1 MEIPTRK
8 KLSDLVKQAFSD
20 KKKIPEIISTV
31 IFPPAG
37 FVKQSLNLQL
47 DKANKLNQQAET
59 LSKQA
64 DIENDINKKNQL
76 YRQSLELSKKASET
90 AKTVRKEAAAVPGI
104 VEAGTQ
110 LAGALSP
117 LGKAGKAVSG
127 SVASLISKPLTKP
140 YTEGLEEERT
150 RNIIESYAKKY
161 PQVKVSSNLPL
172 SEQRKAYEDYIKSLS
187 QQKYKPTMPEGYKEP
202 TGFLGQAKEGIK
214 EFWASAMKPNLVS
227 FAQSWAE
234 KLGMPDLAVSL
245 NEKLQDYEQEFISR
259 EDLASPDWAKEF
271 KENPVRAVPMYI
283 GRMFGNAIGYMTPL
297 ATIPLLTKRYD
308 YWTTIAP
315 MQVIETGGF
324 INSLNDEVKD
334 KDLAQSL
341 ATLYGAISSMIETSL
356 GYTPAGLA
364 KWLSKPTQL
373 TAQKGFVDAVK
384 SLGKA
389 GLKTLT
395 NAIQE
400 GNEEVLQRG
409 TELIM
414 RNWLKQPPVENI
426 FSDLAMQWIGG
437 TVASLPMGVSNIS
450 SQPQVGLTIEEVKP
464 ETQPIP
470 KELESLTEEARK
482 YKSAE
487 EFINR
492 IPTEYTDFNY
502 IKGKIKQLE
511 KDKIYY
517 EKELP
522 ALLKRTGD
530 KLTIE
535 GQKDIKNKLL
545 QINKELTEK
554 KYLLNEVEKRMT
566 PEAKALSET
575 QIKQWA
581 TRDAAK
587 QFFTDFYNQAVKGTK
602 EVKPERAVE
611 EAPVEEK
618 VETSGFDK
626 EIEIADRIES
636 MALYIVY
643 NKSTELNKLPQDI
656 QDYIYGIA
664 DVGLDE
670 SLKQGRIQKAEQKFN
685 KTLKNYPELTKGTKE
700 VKPETQPIPKELE
713 SLAEEARKY
722 KSYIQFEADKKIN
735 YPIEQTKIQDSKK
748 ELADHLPKLEK
759 LEKEIEQPYYQFMD
773 LRGKSRPYIKRNL
786 KEAQRVANYLK
797 EEIKNNELLLK
808 YGFKNGKDFYDRAVK
823 GVKPTTEAQSPSTM
837 PLRAQN
843 LPVERGLAQ
852 EGIKLPTEA
861 KQPHKLPDILKPQE
875 GVQEEAPNL
884 PVVIRGENFVWTGT
898 GKVVQATKKEIANA
912 LRAEQKAFKLKE
924 KEKQKREETLERV
937 NRFHGDTGGIIKL
950 LKSRNLFDED
960 IENIVLEDGTK
971 LIDTVKIKRNPDKSL
986 STIITKQEI
995 ENIAKSYADEVPKE
1009 KWEKRSTLL
1018 EGVEIPIKITK
1029 SFELPYFFFERKG
1042 LAGALYDPI
1051 VQAGRDAEVMT
1062 NLFIQ
1067 KFKDAGLFKEGSW
1080 FTADRFD
1087 ISDSEAES
1095 VARYYLGRQKR
1106 GPVVNLEDLS
1116 EKSKKFIEIFDSI
1129 IKETE
1134 GRFYDVAKK
1143 MGKKP
1148 GKVENYAPLMTSK
1161 DIRLIDQAG
1170 AMDWL
1175 FRNHPAFFSL
1185 KERVKRVPTELYE
1198 LDYREVAARWLDGIT
1213 QFLNYGE
1220 TTNHLKY
1227 LINSDQFKSL
1237 VKQEDWKVI
1246 NEWLRDITTPKLP
1259 TSAAGEAV
1267 NDLSRLMRKGTAMGS
1282 LGLNYAT
1289 VIKQALTQIPMTIIE
1304 KAPPKLKSEYAE
1316 AFGINVADL
1325 PSITKR
1331 RGDIAIQDLQG
1342 KIGRIFTGAIT
1353 EADKIQAQMSLNA
1366 LLDKEYNKFLK
1377 QGAEITPEVHKIIR
1391 KSAQDALDMWYG
1403 GFLKGQKPPAFR
1415 EELGNFILMFLYP
1428 LTSQLNGFYRHIFR
1442 AQGLNKFKSIAEVM
1456 AAVTAIAYLEQVIE
1470 NLSFKWSDEKE
1481 MTKDVLLSL
1490 SGNIPLVGNI
1500 AYSIVNEK
1508 EFNVS
1513 PVLGNISNIIKAI
1526 GKGEGEKIVFT
1537 TAETFGLPK
1546 TARRIKEGM
1555 EIMEKGGI
1563 TDEDGKMLAPVK
1575 DTAELVRSFLRGKYG
1590 SLAAKDWIRNV
1601 GEKKEDRRWFV
1612 PQVEFLQNGDYD
1624 RKAELYL
1631 QFGSD
1636 EQRELREFLSEDQQ
1650 KRLDKSLFLTS
1661 LSPEIKREIDRLQEG
1676 EENNLRISS
1685 FQEYPEL
1692 SPEDNKIIFGKLTN
1706 LSNQKLGG
1714 LIATEQYQNATD
1726 EEKAKMIS
1734 SFMDK
1739 NRDFI
1744 YEGFIANK
1752 IKGLSGQE
1760 LMDMLSYLKKS
1771 GVLNETRFKKLIKNG
1786 VIKL

>member
-1 MEIPTRK
+1 MCI
-8 KLSDLVKQAFSD
+8 
-20 KKKIPEIISTV
+20 
-31 IFPPAG
+31 
-37 FVKQSLNLQL
+37 
-47 DKANKLNQQAET
+47 
-59 LSKQA
+59 
-64 DIENDINKKNQL
+64 
-76 YRQSLELSKKASET
+76 
-90 AKTVRKEAAAVPGI
+90 
-104 VEAGTQ
+104 
-110 LAGALSP
+110 
-117 LGKAGKAVSG
+117 
-127 SVASLISKPLTKP
+127 
-140 YTEGLEEERT
+140 
-150 RNIIESYAKKY
+150 
-161 PQVKVSSNLPL
+161 
-172 SEQRKAYEDYIKSLS
+172 
-187 QQKYKPTMPEGYKEP
+187 
-202 TGFLGQAKEGIK
+202 
-214 EFWASAMKPNLVS
+214 
-227 FAQSWAE
+227 
-234 KLGMPDLAVSL
+234 
-245 NEKLQDYEQEFISR
+245 
-259 EDLASPDWAKEF
+259 
-271 KENPVRAVPMYI
+271 
-283 GRMFGNAIGYMTPL
+283 
-297 ATIPLLTKRYD
+297 
-308 YWTTIAP
+308 
-315 MQVIETGGF
+315 
-324 INSLNDEVKD
+324 
-334 KDLAQSL
+334 
-341 ATLYGAISSMIETSL
+341 
-356 GYTPAGLA
+356 
-364 KWLSKPTQL
+364 
-373 TAQKGFVDAVK
+373 
-384 SLGKA
+384 
-389 GLKTLT
+389 
-395 NAIQE
+395 
-400 GNEEVLQRG
+400 
-409 TELIM
+409 
-414 RNWLKQPPVENI
+414 
-426 FSDLAMQWIGG
+426 
-437 TVASLPMGVSNIS
+437 
-450 SQPQVGLTIEEVKP
+450 
-464 ETQPIP
+464 
-470 KELESLTEEARK
+470 
-482 YKSAE
+482 
-487 EFINR
+487 
-492 IPTEYTDFNY
+492 
-502 IKGKIKQLE
+502 
-511 KDKIYY
+511 
-517 EKELP
+517 
-522 ALLKRTGD
+522 
-530 KLTIE
+530 
-535 GQKDIKNKLL
+535 
-545 QINKELTEK
+545 
-554 KYLLNEVEKRMT
+554 
-566 PEAKALSET
+566 
-575 QIKQWA
+575 
-581 TRDAAK
+581 RD
-587 QFFTDFYNQAVKGTK
+587 
-602 EVKPERAVE
+602 
-611 EAPVEEK
+611 
-618 VETSGFDK
+618 S
-626 EIEIADRIES
+626 
-636 MALYIVY
+636 
-643 NKSTELNKLPQDI
+643 
-656 QDYIYGIA
+656 
-664 DVGLDE
+664 
-670 SLKQGRIQKAEQKFN
+670 
-685 KTLKNYPELTKGTKE
+685 
-700 VKPETQPIPKELE
+700 
-713 SLAEEARKY
+713 
-722 KSYIQFEADKKIN
+722 
-735 YPIEQTKIQDSKK
+735 
-748 ELADHLPKLEK
+748 
-759 LEKEIEQPYYQFMD
+759 
-773 LRGKSRPYIKRNL
+773 
-786 KEAQRVANYLK
+786 
-797 EEIKNNELLLK
+797 
-808 YGFKNGKDFYDRAVK
+808 
-823 GVKPTTEAQSPSTM
+823 
-837 PLRAQN
+837 
-843 LPVERGLAQ
+843 
-852 EGIKLPTEA
+852 
-861 KQPHKLPDILKPQE
+861 
-875 GVQEEAPNL
+875 
-884 PVVIRGENFVWTGT
+884 
-898 GKVVQATKKEIANA
+898 
-912 LRAEQKAFKLKE
+912 
-924 KEKQKREETLERV
+924 
-937 NRFHGDTGGIIKL
+937 
-950 LKSRNLFDED
+950 
-960 IENIVLEDGTK
+960 
-971 LIDTVKIKRNPDKSL
+971 
-986 STIITKQEI
+986 
-995 ENIAKSYADEVPKE
+995 
-1009 KWEKRSTLL
+1009 STLL

-1029 SFELPYFFFERKG
+1029 SFELPYSFFERKG

-1051 VQAGRDAEVMT
+1051 VQVGRDAEAMK

-1267 NDLSRLMRKGTAMGS
+1267 DALSRLMRKGTAMGS

-1331 RGDIAIQDLQG
+1331 SGDIAIQDLQG
-1342 KIGRIFTGAIT
+1342 KIGRIFTGPIT
-1353 EADKIQAQMSLNA
+1353 EFDRINAQMSLNA

-1377 QGAEITPEVHKIIR
+1377 QGAEITPEVHKIIQ
-1391 KSAQDALDMWYG
+1391 KNAQDALDMWYG

-1428 LTSQLNGFYRHIFR
+1428 STSQLNGFYRHIFR

-1456 AAVTAIAYLEQVIE
+1456 AAVTAIAYLERVIE

-1490 SGNIPLVGNI
+1490 SCNIPLVGNI

-1563 TDEDGKMLAPVK
+1563 TDENGKMLAPVK
-1575 DTAELVRSFLRGKYG
+1575 DTIELVRSFLRGKYG

-1601 GEKKEDRRWFV
+1601 GEKEEDRRWFV

-1624 RKAELYL
+1624 RKAKLYL
-1631 QFGSD
+1631 QFSPD

-1760 LMDMLSYLKKS
+1760 LMDTLSYLKKS

>member
-1 MEIPTRK
+1 MEIPKRK

-76 YRQSLELSKKASET
+76 YRKSLELSKKASET

-389 GLKTLT
+389 GLKTLI

-400 GNEEVLQRG
+400 GNEEVLQRIS
-409 TELIM
+409 ELIM

-437 TVASLPMGVSNIS
+437 TVASLPMGVFNIS

-464 ETQPIP
+464 ETQPIS
-470 KELESLTEEARK
+470 KELEPLAEEARK

-602 EVKPERAVE
+602 EVKPEA
-611 EAPVEEK
+611 
-618 VETSGFDK
+618 
-626 EIEIADRIES
+626 
-636 MALYIVY
+636 
-643 NKSTELNKLPQDI
+643 
-656 QDYIYGIA
+656 
-664 DVGLDE
+664 
-670 SLKQGRIQKAEQKFN
+670 
-685 KTLKNYPELTKGTKE
+685 
-700 VKPETQPIPKELE
+700 QP
-713 SLAEEARKY
+713 
-722 KSYIQFEADKKIN
+722 
-735 YPIEQTKIQDSKK
+735 
-748 ELADHLPKLEK
+748 
-759 LEKEIEQPYYQFMD
+759 
-773 LRGKSRPYIKRNL
+773 
-786 KEAQRVANYLK
+786 
-797 EEIKNNELLLK
+797 
-808 YGFKNGKDFYDRAVK
+808 
-823 GVKPTTEAQSPSTM
+823 PSTM
-837 PLRAQN
+837 PLQAQN

-861 KQPHKLPDILKPQE
+861 KQPPKLPDILKLQG
-875 GVQEEAPNL
+875 GVQGETPNL

-898 GKVVQATKKEIANA
+898 GKVVPATKKEIANA
-912 LRAEQKAFKLKE
+912 LKAEQKAFKLKE

-995 ENIAKSYADEVPKE
+995 ENIAKSYVDEVPKE

-1029 SFELPYFFFERKG
+1029 SFELPYSFFERKG

-1051 VQAGRDAEVMT
+1051 VQVGRDAEAMK

-1080 FTADRFD
+1080 FTADRFN
-1087 ISDSEAES
+1087 ISRDEAEGI
-1095 VARYYLGRQKR
+1095 ARYYLGRQKR
-1106 GPVVNLEDLS
+1106 GPIVNLEDLS
-1116 EKSKKFIEIFDSI
+1116 DKSKKFIEIFDSI
-1129 IKETE
+1129 IRETE
-1134 GRFYDVAKK
+1134 GRFYDVAKRWVK
-1143 MGKKP
+1143 
-1148 GKVENYAPLMTSK
+1148 NLA
-1161 DIRLIDQAG
+1161 RLKTT
-1170 AMDWL
+1170 
-1175 FRNHPAFFSL
+1175 HP
-1185 KERVKRVPTELYE
+1185 
-1198 LDYREVAARWLDGIT
+1198 
-1213 QFLNYGE
+1213 
-1220 TTNHLKY
+1220 
-1227 LINSDQFKSL
+1227 
-1237 VKQEDWKVI
+1237 
-1246 NEWLRDITTPKLP
+1246 
-1259 TSAAGEAV
+1259 
-1267 NDLSRLMRKGTAMGS
+1267 
-1282 LGLNYAT
+1282 
-1289 VIKQALTQIPMTIIE
+1289 
-1304 KAPPKLKSEYAE
+1304 
-1316 AFGINVADL
+1316 
-1325 PSITKR
+1325 
-1331 RGDIAIQDLQG
+1331 
-1342 KIGRIFTGAIT
+1342 
-1353 EADKIQAQMSLNA
+1353 
-1366 LLDKEYNKFLK
+1366 
-1377 QGAEITPEVHKIIR
+1377 
-1391 KSAQDALDMWYG
+1391 
-1403 GFLKGQKPPAFR
+1403 
-1415 EELGNFILMFLYP
+1415 
-1428 LTSQLNGFYRHIFR
+1428 
-1442 AQGLNKFKSIAEVM
+1442 
-1456 AAVTAIAYLEQVIE
+1456 
-1470 NLSFKWSDEKE
+1470 
-1481 MTKDVLLSL
+1481 
-1490 SGNIPLVGNI
+1490 
-1500 AYSIVNEK
+1500 
-1508 EFNVS
+1508 
-1513 PVLGNISNIIKAI
+1513 
-1526 GKGEGEKIVFT
+1526 
-1537 TAETFGLPK
+1537 
-1546 TARRIKEGM
+1546 
-1555 EIMEKGGI
+1555 
-1563 TDEDGKMLAPVK
+1563 
-1575 DTAELVRSFLRGKYG
+1575 
-1590 SLAAKDWIRNV
+1590 
-1601 GEKKEDRRWFV
+1601 
-1612 PQVEFLQNGDYD
+1612 
-1624 RKAELYL
+1624 
-1631 QFGSD
+1631 
-1636 EQRELREFLSEDQQ
+1636 
-1650 KRLDKSLFLTS
+1650 
-1661 LSPEIKREIDRLQEG
+1661 
-1676 EENNLRISS
+1676 
-1685 FQEYPEL
+1685 
-1692 SPEDNKIIFGKLTN
+1692 
-1706 LSNQKLGG
+1706 
-1714 LIATEQYQNATD
+1714 
-1726 EEKAKMIS
+1726 
-1734 SFMDK
+1734 
-1739 NRDFI
+1739 
-1744 YEGFIANK
+1744 
-1752 IKGLSGQE
+1752 
-1760 LMDMLSYLKKS
+1760 
-1771 GVLNETRFKKLIKNG
+1771 
-1786 VIKL
+1786 